1 MAYANSDDLAS
12 FMQQSLDTGAASL
25 TLQMVAD
32 AMDEQMG
39 ADPDN
44 YSVGSVTVD
53 GVTYTGAALEQS
65 FTSLVLDGSAQGSSI
80 LLLPRYPVTAVTD
93 VQAQDTLGTWTDLV
107 YQRDYVWSR
116 AGVLTRIRAGVPSAV
131 GPAQYPGPPLSSIEY
146 MRMEPIWPSFPQG
159 VMATFTAGNAAVP
172 SALRDVNLAAAARV
186 YANPTGVVGESIGGY
201 SVRYSPRADG
211 GIGGISFNALELN
224 ILARFKTV
232 MVG

>member
-172 SALRDVNLAAAARV
+172 SALRDVNLAAGARV